1 MKRKGT
7 SFSEK
12 QVIECGGKTLDL
24 STPAVMGILNI
35 TPDSFYDGG
44 KNTDFKSIENS
55 LQEMTSEGAAI
66 IDIGGASTR
75 PGADEVSPEKEWERI
90 EPVIRFCLKSYPDLI
105 VSVDTYQ
112 AWVAEKSLEAGVHII
127 NDISGGS
134 FDNQMIP
141 LVSQSDAAFVIM
153 HIQGTPRNMQKNP
166 VYQDVVAEIGDFFLG
181 QISAFEKHGFDNLIL
196 DPGFGFGKTVEHNY
210 LLLKKMETYKGFGF
224 PVLAGIS
231 RKSMI
236 NKVLGTKP
244 TNALNGT
251 TAANTIALMHGADI
265 LRVHD
270 VREAVEAVKIVE
282 MLRKVD

>member
-12 QVIECGGKTLDL
+12 RQINCGGKTLDL

-66 IDIGGASTR
+66 IDIGGVSTR
-75 PGADEVSPEKEWERI
+75 PGAEEISQKKEWERI
-90 EPVIRFCLKSYPDLI
+90 EPVLRFCLKTYSDLI

-112 AWVAEKSLEAGVHII
+112 SGVAEKALEAGAHII
-127 NDISGGS
+127 NDISGGR
-134 FDNQMIP
+134 FDEKMIP
-141 LVSQSDAAFVIM
+141 LVSQSDAAFIIM
-153 HIQGTPRNMQKNP
+153 HIQGKPRDMQKNP
-166 VYQDVVAEIGDFFLG
+166 YYQDVVQEITDFFQQ
-181 QISAFEKHGFDNLIL
+181 QISAFEKHGFDKLIL
-196 DPGFGFGKTVEHNY
+196 DPGFGFGKTVDHNY
-210 LLLKKMETYKGFGF
+210 TLLKNLESLKSIGF
-224 PVLAGIS
+224 PVLAGLS

-244 TNALNGT
+244 ATALNGT
-251 TAANTIALMHGADI
+251 SVANTIALMHGADI

-270 VREAVEAVKIVE
+270 VREAVEAAKIVVK
-282 MLRKVD
+282 LKVEY